1 MNVSNV
7 HPRSELFRNPG
18 SQNEGRFLLTL
29 GKATCLLA
37 IEVDARESLTVRV
50 EQRGYPMVML
60 AAPVISKWR
69 RFMIL
74 RHESSV
80 LLERYRNRVTFCKGL
95 KAPALSGVG
104 SLAQNL
110 PALPEHLGDVGV
122 HPLHAEASLPMVGS
136 VPASFVCERFDL
148 HS

>member
-29 GKATCLLA
+29 GKATSLLA
-37 IEVDARESLTVRV
+37 IDVDAGESLTVRV
-50 EQRGYPMVML
+50 EQGGHPMVML

-80 LLERYRNRVTFCKGL
+80 LLKDIVIVSRFAKG
-95 KAPALSGVG
+95 
-104 SLAQNL
+104 
-110 PALPEHLGDVGV
+110 
-122 HPLHAEASLPMVGS
+122 
-136 VPASFVCERFDL
+136 
-148 HS
+148 